1 MFYFICGAAAREFKY
16 FELLD
21 RIKAENPGIKEF
33 VYDVVL
39 KEDDKFFE
47 KLNFNSIFGGK
58 EILVLKR
65 AEKLGNVEE
74 VLNLISNV
82 ELNSKFVILD
92 YQFEGTKKND
102 KLFNTLDEISKK
114 IKVEII
120 KIEEDEKN
128 LPRYVSE
135 NLKIDNKEALK
146 LLGLI
151 GENPF
156 KVKNEIEKINSFLD
170 GEKYEFDKIKNII
183 SIEKEYFI
191 YECVEKTIKGE
202 IFEVIEYL
210 NKTKEYMGFLYSI
223 YNEMDTLLKLSDLED
238 EGFRLKGDYNS
249 FKSEYEKIKQYF
261 YVNKRPAHPYAIFN
275 KYKNLRK
282 FSRKKLKRLN
292 YKCWEIEKDI
302 KTGKLPMDI
311 GVETLILEVNR

>member
-1 MFYFICGAAAREFKY
+1 MFYFICGAATRELKY
-16 FELLD
+16 FDLLD
-21 RIKAENPGIKEF
+21 KIKRENPGIQEF

-58 EILVLKR
+58 EILLLKR
-65 AEKLGNVEE
+65 SEKLGNVEE
-74 VLNLISNV
+74 VIHLISNV

-92 YQFEGTKKND
+92 YQIEGTKKNE
-102 KLFNTLDEISKK
+102 KLFSALDEISKK
-114 IKVEII
+114 TKVEII
-120 KIEEDEKN
+120 KVEEDEKN
-128 LPRYVSE
+128 ISNYVSE
-135 NLKIDNKEALK
+135 SLKIDNKEAMK
-146 LLGLI
+146 LIGLI

-156 KVKNEIEKINSFLD
+156 KVKNEVDKINSFLD
-170 GEKYEFDKIKNII
+170 GEKYDFEKIKGII
-183 SIEKEYFI
+183 SIQKEYFI

-223 YNEMDTLLKLSDLED
+223 YNEMDTLLKLSELED

-249 FKSEYEKIKQYF
+249 FKVEYEKIKQYF
-261 YVNKRPAHPYAIFN
+261 YVNKRPAHPYAVFN

-282 FSRKKLKRLN
+282 FSKKKLKRIN

-311 GVETLILEVNR
+311 GIETLILEVNR

>member
-92 YQFEGTKKND
+92 YQFEGTKKNE
-102 KLFNTLDEISKK
+102 KLFSTLDEISKK

-135 NLKIDNKEALK
+135 NLKIDNKDALK

-170 GEKYEFDKIKNII
+170 GEKYEFDKIKFMNAW
-183 SIEKEYFI
+183 
-191 YECVEKTIKGE
+191 
-202 IFEVIEYL
+202 
-210 NKTKEYMGFLYSI
+210 
-223 YNEMDTLLKLSDLED
+223 
-238 EGFRLKGDYNS
+238 R
-249 FKSEYEKIKQYF
+249 KQ
-261 YVNKRPAHPYAIFN
+261 
-275 KYKNLRK
+275 
-282 FSRKKLKRLN
+282 
-292 YKCWEIEKDI
+292 
-302 KTGKLPMDI
+302 
-311 GVETLILEVNR
+311 

>member
-238 EGFRLKGDYNS
+238 EGFRLKGDYNL